1 MELHT
6 LILRI
11 TLGFFVL
18 FLLTRIMGRKE
29 ISQMTFFNF
38 VSAIAIGEIAASLVV
53 DHQLSIRNG
62 LIALAGWSIYTLLMG
77 YIDIKSLN
85 ARKFLVGEP
94 LLLVKQGKIME
105 QALRKSRLDLDSLR
119 AMLRQKDVFSMADVE
134 YAIFETDG
142 KISVMKKESG
152 EPLTKGDMNIEN
164 RKKEYPLP
172 TAVILD
178 GNINIE
184 NLKSLHLSTD
194 WLQQELLTAGVNSVS
209 DVFYAEIE
217 PDGTLFIDRK
227 IHSYHH

>member
-1 MELHT
+1 
-6 LILRI
+6 
-11 TLGFFVL
+11 
-18 FLLTRIMGRKE
+18 
-29 ISQMTFFNF
+29 
-38 VSAIAIGEIAASLVV
+38 
-53 DHQLSIRNG
+53 
-62 LIALAGWSIYTLLMG
+62 MG

-184 NLKSLHLSTD
+184 NLKRLHLSTD
-194 WLQQELLTAGVNSVS
+194 WLQHELLTARVNSVS
-209 DVFYAEIE
+209 DVFYAEIQ
-217 PDGTLFIDRK
+217 PDGTLFIDCK

>member
-53 DHQLSIRNG
+53 DHQLSIFNG
-62 LIALAGWSIYTLLMG
+62 LIALIGWSLYTLLMS
-77 YIDIKSLN
+77 YIDIKSTN

-94 LLLVKQGKIME
+94 IILVKQGKIME
-105 QALRKSRLDLDSLR
+105 QALRKCRLDLDSLR

-134 YAIFETDG
+134 NAIIETDG
-142 KISVMKKESG
+142 KISVMKKETG

-164 RKKEYPLP
+164 KKKLFPLP
-172 TAVILD
+172 TGVILD
-178 GNINIE
+178 GTISTE
-184 NLKSLHLSTD
+184 NLKKLHLSTE
-194 WLQQELLTAGVNSVS
+194 WLQQELLTAGVKSAS
-209 DVFYAEIE
+209 DVFYAEIQ
-217 PDGTLFIDRK
+217 PDGTLFIDSK
-227 IHSYHH
+227 IHTYKK